1 METLIKK
8 RPLPSRGLESRN
20 AAVRESKDPSNA
32 GNPTGFTMH
41 PRRLLLGVAQQS
53 GIGDPESCRIILSIF
68 DASRAVRRALCRD
81 LDNEFGF
88 HDDSGVGF
96 LTLVTLYALSP
107 LPATATDLAYHAEVN
122 RALMADIID
131 ALEQRGLVTRYADGR
146 GRITRIELT
155 DRGQQAAVLAVH
167 RFLKIASMLAG
178 NIGSPDGKSTVE
190 VCAQVESRAAIPAS

>member
-8 RPLPSRGLESRN
+8 RPMPSRGSELRN
-20 AAVRESKDPSNA
+20 AAVKEPKNSCNAES
-32 GNPTGFTMH
+32 PTGFTLH

-81 LDNEFGF
+81 LDYEFGF
-88 HDDSGVGF
+88 HDNSGVGF

-107 LPATATDLAYHAEVN
+107 LPATATDLAYHAEVD
-122 RALMADIID
+122 RTSMADIIN
-131 ALEQRGLVTRYADGR
+131 ALEQRRLVTRYADGR

-167 RFLKIASMLAG
+167 RFLKVASTLAG
-178 NIGSPDGKSTVE
+178 NIGSPDAKSTVE
-190 VCAQVESRAAIPAS
+190 VCEQVESRAAVPAS